1 LQGMIMVFLFKNLK
15 LKEEVW
21 KYFFFFEKTTAI

>member
-1 LQGMIMVFLFKNLK
+1 MVFLFKNLK

-21 KYFFFFEKTTAI
+21 KYFFFEKITAI

>member
-1 LQGMIMVFLFKNLK
+1 MIMVFLFKNLK

-21 KYFFFFEKTTAI
+21 KYFFFEKITAI

>member
-1 LQGMIMVFLFKNLK
+1 MVFLFKNLK

-21 KYFFFFEKTTAI
+21 KYFFFEKTTAI